1 MGLADEVLECSRSLS
16 EYVIRMRRDFHMH
29 PELKWEERR
38 TSSIVEREL
47 RELGI
52 EVTRVAETG
61 VVGVLKGSG
70 EGPVVG
76 IRADM
81 DALPI
86 QEENDVPYRS
96 RVPGKMH
103 ACGHDAH
110 TAMLLGAAKVLA
122 KVRERING
130 TVKLIFQPAEEG
142 GLGAKAMVESGALDD
157 VKAFFGIHVWSMLP
171 AGVVGIKEGP
181 MMAGADA
188 FTIKVRGMGGHGAQ
202 PHEAVD
208 PTPPA
213 CDIVNALHRIV
224 SREVPALQPAV
235 ISVTMVKGG
244 TTFNV
249 IPEEVMLAGT
259 IRTFDE
265 GLRNKIIER
274 IKSIVKH
281 YAEAWGCEG
290 RFELS
295 EGYVPPTINDARV
308 TSIVKRVASR
318 LTKVIEAEP
327 TMGAEDFAFYGR
339 KAPAA
344 FAVLGVRNE
353 AKGIVYPHHHP
364 KFDVDEDVLWLG
376 TALYSMA
383 AIELLKEL
391 TSE

>member
-1 MGLADEVLECSRSLS
+1 MSLVDEVLKYSRSLS
-16 EYVIRMRRDFHMH
+16 EYIIEMRRDFHMH

-38 TSSIVEREL
+38 TSSVVEREL

-52 EVTRVAETG
+52 EVIRVAETG
-61 VVGVLKGSG
+61 VVGILKGSG

-96 RVPGKMH
+96 KVPGKMH

-110 TAMLLGAAKVLA
+110 TAMLLGAAKVLT
-122 KVRERING
+122 KVRDRING

-142 GLGAKAMVESGALDD
+142 GLGAKAMVESGVLDD

-188 FTIKVRGMGGHGAQ
+188 FTIKVKGMGGHGAQ

-208 PTPPA
+208 PVPPA

-235 ISVTMVKGG
+235 ISVTMVRGG

-249 IPEEVMLAGT
+249 IPEEVVLAGT

-265 GLRNKIIER
+265 VLRNKIIER
-274 IKSIVKH
+274 IKAIVKH

-290 RFELS
+290 YFELS

-308 TSIVKRVASR
+308 TSVVKRVASR
-318 LTKVIEAEP
+318 LTKVVEGEP

-353 AKGIVYPHHHP
+353 AKGIIYPHHHP
-364 KFDVDEDVLWLG
+364 RFDVDEDVLWLG
-376 TALYSMA
+376 TALYSLVA
-383 AIELLKEL
+383 LELLGEFRQ
-391 TSE
+391 

>member
-1 MGLADEVLECSRSLS
+1 LSLVNEVLEYSRGLS
-16 EYVIRMRRDFHMH
+16 EYIIRMRRDFHMY

-47 RELGI
+47 KEIGI
-52 EVTRVAETG
+52 EVIRVAETG
-61 VVGVLKGSG
+61 VIGVLKGSG

-96 RVPGKMH
+96 KVPGKMH

-122 KVRERING
+122 KMREKVNG

-142 GLGAKAMVESGALDD
+142 GLGAKAMVESGMLDD

-171 AGVVGIKEGP
+171 AGIVGIKEGP

-208 PTPPA
+208 PIPLA
-213 CDIVNALHRIV
+213 CDVVNALHRIV

-249 IPEEVMLAGT
+249 IPEEVVLAGT

-274 IKSIVKH
+274 IKAIVKH
-281 YAEAWGCEG
+281 YAEAWGCKG
-290 RFELS
+290 LFELS
-295 EGYVPPTINDARV
+295 EGYVPPTINDAKV
-308 TSIVKRVASR
+308 TEVVRRAASK
-318 LTKVIEAEP
+318 LTKVVEDEP

-344 FAVLGVRNE
+344 FAILGVRNE

-364 KFDVDEDVLWLG
+364 RFDVDEDVLWLG
-376 TALYSMA
+376 TALYSLVA
-383 AIELLKEL
+383 LELL
-391 TSE
+391 SEFRP

>member
-1 MGLADEVLECSRSLS
+1 MSLVDEVLKYSRSLS
-16 EYVIRMRRDFHMH
+16 EYIIRMRRDFHMH

-47 RELGI
+47 RELRI
-52 EVTRVAETG
+52 DVIRVAETG

-86 QEENDVPYRS
+86 QEGNDVPYRS

-188 FTIKVRGMGGHGAQ
+188 FTIKVKGMGGHGAQ

-208 PTPPA
+208 PIPPA

-265 GLRNKIIER
+265 GLRNKIIDR

-308 TSIVKRVASR
+308 TSIVKRVASK
-318 LTKVIEAEP
+318 LTKVVEGEP

-353 AKGIVYPHHHP
+353 AKGIIYPHHHP
-364 KFDVDEDVLWLG
+364 RFNVDEDVLWLG
-376 TALYSMA
+376 TAIYSLVA
-383 AIELLKEL
+383 LELLNEFR
-391 TSE
+391 

>member
-1 MGLADEVLECSRSLS
+1 MSLVDEVLKYSRSLS
-16 EYVIRMRRDFHMH
+16 EYIIRMRRDFHMH

-47 RELGI
+47 RELRI
-52 EVTRVAETG
+52 DVIRVAETG

-86 QEENDVPYRS
+86 QEGNDVPYRS

-188 FTIKVRGMGGHGAQ
+188 FTIKVKGMGGHGAQ

-208 PTPPA
+208 PIPPA

-249 IPEEVMLAGT
+249 IPEEVTLAGT

-265 GLRNKIIER
+265 GLRNKIIDR

-308 TSIVKRVASR
+308 TSIVKRVASK
-318 LTKVIEAEP
+318 LTKVVEGEP

-353 AKGIVYPHHHP
+353 AKGIIYPHHHP
-364 KFDVDEDVLWLG
+364 RFNVDEDVLWLG
-376 TALYSMA
+376 TAIYSLVA
-383 AIELLKEL
+383 LELLNEFR
-391 TSE
+391 

>member
-1 MGLADEVLECSRSLS
+1 MSLVDEVLKYSRSLS
-16 EYVIRMRRDFHMH
+16 EYIIRMRRDFHMH

-52 EVTRVAETG
+52 EVIRVAETG
-61 VVGVLKGSG
+61 VIGVLKGPG

-96 RVPGKMH
+96 RVLGKMH

-122 KVRERING
+122 KMREKING

-208 PTPPA
+208 PIPPA

-249 IPEEVMLAGT
+249 IPEEVTLAGT

-265 GLRNKIIER
+265 GLRGKIIER

-308 TSIVKRVASR
+308 TSVVKRVAGK
-318 LTKVIEAEP
+318 LTEVVESEP

-344 FAVLGVRNE
+344 FAILGVRNE

-364 KFDVDEDVLWLG
+364 RFDVDEDVLWLG
-376 TALYSMA
+376 TALYTLVA
-383 AIELLKEL
+383 LELLDEFRQ
-391 TSE
+391 

>member
-1 MGLADEVLECSRSLS
+1 LSLVDEVLEYSRSLS
-16 EYVIRMRRDFHMH
+16 EYIIRMRRDFHMH

-47 RELGI
+47 RKLEI
-52 EVTRVAETG
+52 EVIRVAETG
-61 VVGVLKGSG
+61 VIGVLKGSG

-96 RVPGKMH
+96 RVHGKMH

-122 KVRERING
+122 KVRGRING

-188 FTIKVRGMGGHGAQ
+188 FTIKVKGMGGHGAQ

-208 PTPPA
+208 PIPPA

-249 IPEEVMLAGT
+249 IPEEVTLAGT

-308 TSIVKRVASR
+308 TSIVRGVASK
-318 LTKVIEAEP
+318 LTKVVEGEP

-344 FAVLGVRNE
+344 FAILGVRNE

-364 KFDVDEDVLWLG
+364 RFDVDEDVLWLG
-376 TALYSMA
+376 TALYSLVA
-383 AIELLKEL
+383 LELLNEFR
-391 TSE
+391 

>member
-1 MGLADEVLECSRSLS
+1 MCLVDEVLKYSRSLS
-16 EYVIRMRRDFHMH
+16 EYIIRMRRDFHMH

-47 RELGI
+47 RGLGI
-52 EVTRVAETG
+52 EVIRVAETG
-61 VVGVLKGSG
+61 VIGVLKGPG

-122 KVRERING
+122 KVREKING

-208 PTPPA
+208 PIPPA

-249 IPEEVMLAGT
+249 IPEEVTLAGT

-274 IKSIVKH
+274 IESIVKH

-308 TSIVKRVASR
+308 TSIVKRVAGK
-318 LTKVIEAEP
+318 LTKVVEGEP

-344 FAVLGVRNE
+344 FAILGVRNE

-364 KFDVDEDVLWLG
+364 RFDVDEDVLWLG
-376 TALYSMA
+376 TALYTLVA
-383 AIELLKEL
+383 LELLDEFRQ
-391 TSE
+391 

>member
-1 MGLADEVLECSRSLS
+1 MSLVDEVLKYSRSLS
-16 EYVIRMRRDFHMH
+16 EYIIRMRRDFHMH

-52 EVTRVAETG
+52 DVIRVAETG

-86 QEENDVPYRS
+86 QEGNDVPYRS

-188 FTIKVRGMGGHGAQ
+188 FTIKVKGMGGHGAQ

-208 PTPPA
+208 PIPPA

-249 IPEEVMLAGT
+249 IPEEVTLAGT

-265 GLRNKIIER
+265 GLRNKIIDR

-308 TSIVKRVASR
+308 TSIVKRVASK
-318 LTKVIEAEP
+318 LTKVVEGEP

-353 AKGIVYPHHHP
+353 AKGIIYPHHHP
-364 KFDVDEDVLWLG
+364 RFNVDEDVLWLG
-376 TALYSMA
+376 TAIYSLVA
-383 AIELLKEL
+383 LELLNEFR
-391 TSE
+391 